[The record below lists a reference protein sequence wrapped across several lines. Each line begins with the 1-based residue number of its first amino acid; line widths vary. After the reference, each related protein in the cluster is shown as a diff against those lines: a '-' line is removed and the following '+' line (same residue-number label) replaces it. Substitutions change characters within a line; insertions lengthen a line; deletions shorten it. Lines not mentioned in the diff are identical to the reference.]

1 MGSVAAERPVALQ
14 PGDPAPDVTA
24 RNQAGETVS
33 PAFAEP
39 TVVYFYP
46 RDGTPGCTLEARE
59 FEADIESFLQTGA
72 AVYGVSTDDV
82 DSHRAF
88 ADEEDLSFDLLADP
102 DGTVADAFD
111 VEVQGDFVD
120 RITFVLADGEV
131 HEVVDADT
139 MNPEGHAADVLD
151 AVEAVAE

>member
-1 MGSVAAERPVALQ
+1 MPLQAEN
-14 PGDPAPDVTA
+14 PAPDVTA
-24 RNQAGETVS
+24 RNQDGEAVS
-33 PAFAEP
+33 PAFVEP

-46 RDGTPGCTLEARE
+46 RDGTPGCTQEARE
-59 FEADIESFLQTGA
+59 FEADIESFRRTGVT
-72 AVYGVSTDDV
+72 VYGVSTDDV

-111 VEVQGDFVD
+111 VELQGDFVD

-139 MNPEGHAADVLD
+139 MNPEGHAAEVLE

>member
-1 MGSVAAERPVALQ
+1 MAGRGTWGMALEA
-14 PGDPAPDVTA
+14 GAPAPDVEA
-24 RNQAGETVS
+24 ANQHGES
-33 PAFAEP
+33 IAPAFAEP

-59 FEADIESFLQTGA
+59 FEADIESFRRAGV

-82 DSHRAF
+82 DSHREF

-102 DGTVADAFD
+102 DGDVAEAFGL
-111 VEVQGDFVD
+111 EVQDDFVD

-131 HEVVDADT
+131 QAVVDADT
-139 MNPEGHAADVLD
+139 MQPEGHAADVLD
-151 AVEAVAE
+151 AVEALD